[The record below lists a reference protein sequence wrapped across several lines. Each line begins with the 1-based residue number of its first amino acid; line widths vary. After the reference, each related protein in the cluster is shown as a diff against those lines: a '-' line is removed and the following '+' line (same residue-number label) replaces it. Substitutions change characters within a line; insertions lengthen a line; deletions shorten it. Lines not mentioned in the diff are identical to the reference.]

1 LGGKQIQLYTGDSVG
16 RDSYIYDDSVG
27 GEAISANGY
36 HVGIAIERDGQAIVF
51 DNHHP
56 DGIAKE
62 QWIAN
67 LLFPSRLYHG
77 VSFQVTELSF

>member
-1 LGGKQIQLYTGDSVG
+1 VG

-36 HVGIAIERDGQAIVF
+36 HVGIAIERDSQDIVF

-56 DGIAKE
+56 DGIARE
-62 QWIAN
+62 QWMAN
-67 LLFPSRLYHG
+67 LLFPSRLYYG
-77 VSFQVTELSF
+77 VSFQVTELLF